1 MLPLMLRPQATEG
14 DAMSVTQ
21 TPIRSDLPAA
31 GTWTIDPSHST
42 VQFGVRH
49 MMVSKVRG
57 RFGNFEG
64 TINIGEDPLLS
75 SVKVT
80 IDAASIDTRDAK
92 RDEHLRSADFFDVEH
107 YPTLEFASRKVHDQ
121 GAGNY
126 LVEGDLTI
134 RGVTRRV
141 ELQVEYLGVAQDP
154 WGGTRAGFEA
164 KTEISRKDF
173 GLEWNLALETGGF
186 VLGDKVQIELG
197 VEAVAA
203 Q

>member
-1 MLPLMLRPQATEG
+1 
-14 DAMSVTQ
+14 MSVTQ
-21 TPIRSDLPAA
+21 APTRSDLPAA

-42 VQFGVRH
+42 VQFVVRH

-75 SVKVT
+75 AVKVT
-80 IDAASIDTRDAK
+80 IDAASVDTRDDK
-92 RDEHLRSADFFDVEH
+92 RDEHLRSADFLDVEH
-107 YPTLEFASRKVHDQ
+107 YPTLEFVSRKVRDE

-126 LVEGDLTI
+126 VVEGDLTI

-203 Q
+203 QAVEA